1 MGGFRKVGAGGLSKS
16 WSFWGAP
23 NLEPRW
29 PPDPPTWSQD
39 NLLTPQLGAK
49 MAPGP
54 PTWSQD
60 GPQSSNL
67 EPRWPPDPPTWSLND
82 HQTLKSRHGGGA
94 RRQAVGYIYIYIHTY
109 FKILFLISFLYIFYY
124 FCFMFYYFL
133 FSSFYF
139 LILLVLLLL
148 SNCLTASPA
157 TVRGFEG
164 LVVI

>member
-1 MGGFRKVGAGGLSKS
+1 MGALHAQIEKCKGLFLKGWLKGGFQKVGAGGLSKS
-16 WSFWGAP
+16 LSFWGAP

-67 EPRWPPDPPTWSLND
+67 EPRWPPDLPTWSLND
-82 HQTLKSRHGGGA
+82 HRTLKSRHGGGA
-94 RRQAVGYIYIYIHTY
+94 RRQAVGYTHEKTY
-109 FKILFLISFLYIFYY
+109 KNNMNLYK
-124 FCFMFYYFL
+124 
-133 FSSFYF
+133 S
-139 LILLVLLLL
+139 
-148 SNCLTASPA
+148 
-157 TVRGFEG
+157 
-164 LVVI
+164 

>member
-1 MGGFRKVGAGGLSKS
+1 MPTLGVVSGFAGITRVPRPKTKNRFLKGGPRSQVFQKVGAGGLSKS

-60 GPQSSNL
+60 GPQTSNL
-67 EPRWPPDPPTWSLND
+67 EPGWPPDPPTWSQD
-82 HQTLKSRHGGGA
+82 GHQTFKSR
-94 RRQAVGYIYIYIHTY
+94 
-109 FKILFLISFLYIFYY
+109 S
-124 FCFMFYYFL
+124 YFL
-133 FSSFYF
+133 LSPGTVAG
-139 LILLVLLLL
+139 LAVRQLDIL
-148 SNCLTASPA
+148 
-157 TVRGFEG
+157 
-164 LVVI
+164 

>member
-67 EPRWPPDPPTWSLND
+67 EPRWPPEPPTWRQD
-82 HQTLKSRHGGGA
+82 AQFGPDPQIHA
-94 RRQAVGYIYIYIHTY
+94 RWRGSPSGSWIYIYIEFDWMSVAFGSSH
-109 FKILFLISFLYIFYY
+109 FGLNPFALIQLPDGEPRHRARICGSGGHLGSKLWGLSTLHEV
-124 FCFMFYYFL
+124 FCF
-133 FSSFYF
+133 
-139 LILLVLLLL
+139 
-148 SNCLTASPA
+148 A
-157 TVRGFEG
+157 
-164 LVVI
+164 